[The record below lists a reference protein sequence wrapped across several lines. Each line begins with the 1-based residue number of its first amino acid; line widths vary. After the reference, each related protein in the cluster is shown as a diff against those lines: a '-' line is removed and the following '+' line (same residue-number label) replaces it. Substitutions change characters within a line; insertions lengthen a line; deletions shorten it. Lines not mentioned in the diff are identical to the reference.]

1 MLDQMRILIV
11 EDEPMTG
18 MDLAH
23 HIESLNGTVVGP
35 FGSVAEAME
44 TLVDTVVDGA
54 VLDGQLTDRDVTP
67 VARRLFESNTPFV
80 MFTGNQLPAE
90 MLGDDHDVPVMSKP
104 ASPSMVLQRL
114 ISEMSIRRTSD
125 LEKYE
130 QVKVMLDASIALMDK
145 IGDGLIGA
153 HLALP
158 LELIEDRLNTV
169 THAD

>member
-1 MLDQMRILIV
+1 
-11 EDEPMTG
+11 
-18 MDLAH
+18 
-23 HIESLNGTVVGP
+23 
-35 FGSVAEAME
+35 VAEAME

>member
-1 MLDQMRILIV
+1 
-11 EDEPMTG
+11 MTG

-23 HIESLNGTVVGP
+23 HIESLRGTVVGP

-54 VLDGQLTDRDVTP
+54 VLDGQLIDRDVTP
-67 VARRLFESNTPFV
+67 VARHLFETNTPFV

-90 MLGDDHDVPVMSKP
+90 MLRDDRDVPVMSKP
-104 ASPSMVLQRL
+104 ASPAMVLQRL
-114 ISEMSIRRTSD
+114 ISEISIRRTSD
-125 LEKYE
+125 MDKYE

-158 LELIEDRLNTV
+158 LELIEDRLSTV
-169 THAD
+169 IQAEAA